1 MFNHLYTTFSNPLKP
16 RVIYSSEQAR
26 LIAKKRIPRIIFDF
40 IDGATGTESTPKRNF
55 AAFDK
60 IKLQPRVLKNVSV
73 RNLNT
78 SLLSEK
84 FSLPFGFSPM
94 GMSGLSCPNADSF
107 LAKIAIEKNIPVV
120 ASTAASISLENMRNK
135 AGEHSWFQLYSA
147 STLDETL
154 PLIERA
160 RAAGYKK
167 LVLTVDVPQ
176 VSKRIRDLQNGF
188 AMPFKMGPIQFI
200 DFACHPWWSIPMLLN
215 GVPFPEN
222 FLVDGKK
229 EFKRDADR
237 SAADWDFLK
246 KLRDIWT
253 GNLVIKGVTHSEDAL
268 RIKKIGCDAI
278 WVSNHG
284 GRQLDSAPAAIDK
297 LSLIRT
303 AVGKQF
309 PLIFDS
315 GVRSGDDIVKAL
327 ALGANFVM
335 LGRPILYSLAA
346 GGESGLNSFV
356 ESISDELSTVMAQLG
371 LTSISQIDKNCL
383 VGSS

>member
-1 MFNHLYTTFSNPLKP
+1 MFNHLYAIFSNPLKP
-16 RVIYSSEQAR
+16 IVIYSSDQAR

-40 IDGATGTESTPKRNF
+40 IDGATGKESTPKRNF
-55 AAFDK
+55 AAFERLN
-60 IKLQPRVLKNVSV
+60 LQPRVLKNVSI

-78 SLLSEK
+78 SLLGEN

-94 GMSGLSCPNADSF
+94 GMSGLSCPNADLF
-107 LAKIAIEKNIPVV
+107 LASVAIEKNIPVV
-120 ASTAASISLENMRNK
+120 VSTAASISLENMRNK

-147 STLDETL
+147 STLEETL

-188 AMPFKMGPIQFI
+188 AMPFKIGPAQFI
-200 DFACHPWWSIPMLLN
+200 DFACHPRWSIPMLLN

-237 SAADWDFLK
+237 SAANWDFLS

-253 GNLVIKGVTHSEDAL
+253 GALVIKGVTHSEDAL
-268 RIKKIGCDAI
+268 KIKKIGCDAI

-297 LSLIRT
+297 LPFIRQ

-346 GGESGLNSFV
+346 GGESGLNSFIG
-356 ESISDELSTVMAQLG
+356 SISDELSTVMAQLG
-371 LTSISQIDKNCL
+371 LTSISQIDKSCL
-383 VGSS
+383 VGST